1 MGECAT
7 GKHPKDRVSYANNR
21 EKARLE
27 RENIWRV
34 NILKIGW

>member
-7 GKHPKDRVSYANNR
+7 GKHPKDRVLYANNR

-27 RENIWRV
+27 WESV
-34 NILKIGW
+34 